1 MKFYSILF
9 RLKSLYPY
17 VFILLL
23 FQLIIRYPNLIE
35 NYYSNL
41 VYKNISYYII
51 LFFNKFRFS
60 VGDLLY
66 LFIPIV
72 FFLKLNK
79 TNTRRKN
86 LKIYLKVLF
95 GVYIIFNIQWGLN
108 YHRIPIQEKLTN
120 TKNYSLGQLKKTTIY
135 YINKTNKIHK
145 KISINDSISVKFD
158 NDLFFESLESIKNSS
173 YNKNQKLNP
182 TIKKSLFSLPLSYM
196 GFSGYINP
204 FTLEAHI
211 NANVSKLNIPTTI
224 CHEIAHQLGYSAEN
238 EANYI
243 SIEAT
248 LNSDNEYVNYSGSTF
263 ALKYLLNEIYLND
276 KKTYDELISK
286 INIGVLKNYKEVSE
300 NWKRYKNP
308 LEKYFKKSYD
318 IYLKANNQTKGIK
331 TYNLVVDLL
340 VNKYI
345 SSEF

>member
-1 MKFYSILF
+1 MKFSSILI
-9 RLKSLYPY
+9 RLKSLYIY

-23 FQLIIRYPNLIE
+23 FQFIIRYPYFIE
-35 NYYSNL
+35 SYYSNL

-51 LFFNKFRFS
+51 LFFNEFRFS
-60 VGDLLY
+60 LGDFLY
-66 LFIPIV
+66 ILVPIV
-72 FFLKLNK
+72 FFHKLKN

-86 LKIYLKVLF
+86 LKICLQLLF
-95 GVYIIFNIQWGLN
+95 GVYIVFNIQWGLN
-108 YHRIPIQEKLTN
+108 YHRIPLQEKLTN
-120 TKNYSLGQLKKTTIY
+120 TKSYTLNQLKKTALH

-145 KISINDSISVKFD
+145 KISENDSISVKFED
-158 NDLFFESLESIKNSS
+158 DLFHESLESIKNSS
-173 YNKNQKLNP
+173 YNISQILNP
-182 TIKKSLFSLPLSYM
+182 TIKKSLFSSPLSYM

-211 NANVSKLNIPTTI
+211 NTNIAKLNIPTTI

-248 LNSDNEYVNYSGSTF
+248 LNSKNEYVNYSGSTF
-263 ALKYLLNEIYLND
+263 ALKYLLNEMYLND
-276 KKTYDELISK
+276 KKEYDELIKK

-300 NWKRYKNP
+300 NWKKYENP

-340 VNKYI
+340 VDKYVNQ
-345 SSEF
+345 

>member
-72 FFLKLNK
+72 FFLNLNK

-86 LKIYLKVLF
+86 LKIYLKDLF

-108 YHRIPIQEKLTN
+108 YHIIPI
-120 TKNYSLGQLKKTTIY
+120 
-135 YINKTNKIHK
+135 
-145 KISINDSISVKFD
+145 
-158 NDLFFESLESIKNSS
+158 
-173 YNKNQKLNP
+173 
-182 TIKKSLFSLPLSYM
+182 
-196 GFSGYINP
+196 
-204 FTLEAHI
+204 
-211 NANVSKLNIPTTI
+211 
-224 CHEIAHQLGYSAEN
+224 
-238 EANYI
+238 
-243 SIEAT
+243 
-248 LNSDNEYVNYSGSTF
+248 
-263 ALKYLLNEIYLND
+263 
-276 KKTYDELISK
+276 
-286 INIGVLKNYKEVSE
+286 
-300 NWKRYKNP
+300 
-308 LEKYFKKSYD
+308 
-318 IYLKANNQTKGIK
+318 
-331 TYNLVVDLL
+331 
-340 VNKYI
+340 
-345 SSEF
+345 

>member
-95 GVYIIFNIQWGLN
+95 GIYIIFNIQWGLN

-120 TKNYSLGQLKKTTIY
+120 TKNIYSMHEQTLIVTEIRECPVQDVDAARILHTI
-135 YINKTNKIHK
+135 
-145 KISINDSISVKFD
+145 V
-158 NDLFFESLESIKNSS
+158 LQKN
-173 YNKNQKLNP
+173 
-182 TIKKSLFSLPLSYM
+182 T
-196 GFSGYINP
+196 
-204 FTLEAHI
+204 
-211 NANVSKLNIPTTI
+211 
-224 CHEIAHQLGYSAEN
+224 
-238 EANYI
+238 
-243 SIEAT
+243 
-248 LNSDNEYVNYSGSTF
+248 
-263 ALKYLLNEIYLND
+263 
-276 KKTYDELISK
+276 
-286 INIGVLKNYKEVSE
+286 
-300 NWKRYKNP
+300 
-308 LEKYFKKSYD
+308 
-318 IYLKANNQTKGIK
+318 
-331 TYNLVVDLL
+331 
-340 VNKYI
+340 
-345 SSEF
+345 